1 MIVYRIKKIIAVIG
15 TSRLIIGSFLLVL
28 IITAVVVNIKLTTLI
43 RDCLIRIGM
52 NGLFVLAMLP
62 SIQGGAGLNFG
73 LPVGIVCGLVGGV
86 ISLNLSLTGFSGIAI
101 AIVIAIPLAATAG
114 FAYGLILNRVK
125 GSEMMVGNYLAF
137 SVVSLFSIIWMV
149 FPVSN
154 PSIVWPMTGR
164 GVRTTITLTGSYSG
178 TLDNFLAFEIVP
190 GLIFPTGLFLI
201 FALGCVL
208 VYIFSKSRT
217 GMSMLFSGMNP
228 GFAATIGISEDKMRV
243 LGNIISSVLAAVGIV
258 VYAQSY
264 GFYQLYS
271 APLMM
276 AFPSIAAILIGGATP
291 RKATILHVLIG
302 TTIYQSLLTIAMPVA
317 NKLVAS
323 GGLSE
328 IARVLVSNGIILY
341 ALTKINSERQNG
353 K

>member
-1 MIVYRIKKIIAVIG
+1 
-15 TSRLIIGSFLLVL
+15 
-28 IITAVVVNIKLTTLI
+28 VV
-43 RDCLIRIGM
+43 
-52 NGLFVLAMLP
+52 
-62 SIQGGAGLNFG
+62 
-73 LPVGIVCGLVGGV
+73 
-86 ISLNLSLTGFSGIAI
+86 SLNLSLTGFAGIAV
-101 AIVIAIPLAATAG
+101 AVVIAIPLAAAAG

-178 TLDNFLAFEIVP
+178 TLDKFLAFEVVP
-190 GLIFPTGLFLI
+190 GLVFPTGLFLV
-201 FALGCVL
+201 FALGCTL
-208 VYIFSKSRT
+208 VYFFSKSRT

-228 GFAATIGISEDKMRV
+228 GFGATIGINEDKMRV
-243 LGNIISSVLAAVGIV
+243 LGNILSSVLASIGIV

-291 RKATILHVLIG
+291 RKATIVHVIIG
-302 TTIYQSLLTIAMPVA
+302 TVIYQSLLTIAMPVA
-317 NKLVAS
+317 NKLVSS